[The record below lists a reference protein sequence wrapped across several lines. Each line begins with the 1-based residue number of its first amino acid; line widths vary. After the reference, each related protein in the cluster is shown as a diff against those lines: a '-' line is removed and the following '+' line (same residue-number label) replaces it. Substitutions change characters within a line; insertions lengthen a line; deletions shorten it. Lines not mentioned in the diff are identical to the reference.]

1 MKYLA
6 VSAKEGINIES
17 MFEIMGADCAKI
29 LQEKADEN
37 ENNNQSEK
45 NKEDER
51 FIVKIEEKKVDED
64 IKVIKKNACC

>member
-1 MKYLA
+1 
-6 VSAKEGINIES
+6 
-17 MFEIMGADCAKI
+17 MGADCAKI

-51 FIVKIEEKKVDED
+51 FIVKIEEKKINED